1 MRDFEWSGGLESN
14 QNTLKRN
21 KPVQMRPLTRLSD
34 SEYSEFDQRPL
45 TIPNYASSSVDLR
58 NSLERDML
66 IEQNHLLARE
76 LETLKLVF
84 QLSIFR
90 PYRISSNTGRGL
102 YVFSV
107 VISRPISA
115 EIWLAMAF
123 KIKFSGSMRLLIGG
137 DFYSKKYGIP
147 YGKENI

>member
-34 SEYSEFDQRPL
+34 SEYSEFDQRSL

-76 LETLKLVF
+76 LETLKLVVHF
-84 QLSIFR
+84 FIFR

-102 YVFSV
+102 
-107 VISRPISA
+107 
-115 EIWLAMAF
+115 
-123 KIKFSGSMRLLIGG
+123 
-137 DFYSKKYGIP
+137 
-147 YGKENI
+147 